1 MVEPRWITAEQVVEL
16 NAALLEGS
24 EELHFLRDRG
34 ALESAVARPRNRF
47 IYEGDRSVSGL
58 TADLVFGVGKAHAFE
73 QGNKRTA
80 WAAGRFFARLNGYD
94 ISVGDP
100 VAQVELAHIIETTIT
115 SDKDGARLSDALE
128 SRLTPAVRLR

>member
-16 NAALLEGS
+16 NAAILEGS

-47 IYEGDRSVSGL
+47 LYESDRSVSGL
-58 TADLVFGVGKAHAFE
+58 TADLIFGVGKAHAFE

-80 WAAGRFFARLNGYD
+80 WAAGRFFARLNGFD
-94 ISVGDP
+94 ISVGDAP
-100 VAQVELAHIIETTIT
+100 AQFQLAQIIETSIT
-115 SDKDGARLSDALE
+115 SDVDGVRLRDALE
-128 SRLTPAVRLR
+128 ARLRPVGTSR